1 MANKDTI
8 IGISKVV
15 GVLATVGVLGLGY
28 KYRKEIIGIAKGQ
41 KIVSQKAA
49 KIARQ
54 ELAKWGD
61 GNVKEHDPK
70 TLEDLKRYWASV
82 GLSYNKMKSEPWS
95 AAFLSYVIQQAGAKD
110 TFKYSPSHS
119 VYIREAI
126 QNKKEGKGSW
136 KGYRSEETRVQ
147 KGDLV
152 CYARQSGVDYDT
164 TSSYISHC
172 DIVVDVDKKSERATT
187 IGGNVSNSV
196 KTTMVKLTK
205 DGKVENTDKY
215 FVVIKNK

>member
-1 MANKDTI
+1 MVKNDTI
-8 IGISKVV
+8 IGISKAI
-15 GVLATVGVLGLGY
+15 GVLATVGLLGIGY
-28 KYRKEIIGIAKGQ
+28 KYRKEIIGIAQGK
-41 KIVSQKAA
+41 KIVSQKAT
-49 KIARQ
+49 KVARE

-61 GNVKEHDPK
+61 GSVKEHDPK
-70 TLEDLKRYWASV
+70 TVNELRKYWSSV
-82 GLSYNKMKSEPWS
+82 GLDYDNMKSEPWS

-136 KGYRSEETRVQ
+136 KGYRPEETKLE

-164 TSSYISHC
+164 TSAYISHC
-172 DIVVDVDKKSERATT
+172 DIVVDVDKKSKRATT

-196 KTTMVKLTK
+196 KTTMLDLTK
-205 DGKVENTDKY
+205 DGKVENTQKY